1 MLHERGKTTGYIRAM
16 SPKHCSHKFADIDAV
31 VVRRTE
37 MGFTAQCLLCERVG
51 PQRSNTEAA
60 RRAMTDTPVRGTE
73 DEKLP
78 DA

>member
-1 MLHERGKTTGYIRAM
+1 MVHERGKTTGNIRAVT
-16 SPKHCSHKFADIDAV
+16 PKHCSHKFADIDAV

-37 MGFTAQCLLCERVG
+37 IGFTAQCLLCERVG
-51 PQRSNTEAA
+51 PQRTNTEAA
-60 RRAMTDTPVRGTE
+60 RRAMTDTLARGAE